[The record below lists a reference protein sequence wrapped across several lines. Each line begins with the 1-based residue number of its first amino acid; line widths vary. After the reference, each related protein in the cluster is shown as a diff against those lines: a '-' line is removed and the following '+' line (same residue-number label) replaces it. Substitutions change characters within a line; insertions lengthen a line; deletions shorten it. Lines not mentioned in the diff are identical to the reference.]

1 MQWEKEKSKLWS
13 LVVIL
18 MQILTKENKM
28 DLTTEVKL
36 AYKRGE
42 LLGIK
47 TAQAELALIENQ
59 ILQEINKLEELNET
73 QAQSK

>member
-1 MQWEKEKSKLWS
+1 
-13 LVVIL
+13 
-18 MQILTKENKM
+18 M

-73 QAQSK
+73 QAQSKQKR

>member
-1 MQWEKEKSKLWS
+1 
-13 LVVIL
+13 

-28 DLTTEVKL
+28 DLITEVKL

-42 LLGIK
+42 LLALKKAI
-47 TAQAELALIENQ
+47 AELYLLEKEV
-59 ILQEINKLEELNET
+59 LQEINKLEGLNET